1 MTAAEVRCG
10 FCFHHCL
17 IGAGKSGICGVRK
30 NQNGKVIT
38 TVYGEVI
45 SAGVDPIE
53 KKPFYHVYPGSS
65 TLSVALPGCN
75 LSCDFCQN
83 HAISQYNQS
92 RIRDTGTK
100 QDMTS
105 PQKLVELLVDS
116 NLKIMSYTYSDPVVW
131 QDYMLDTAR
140 LVRELEHG
148 LNCMVTNG
156 SMSAE
161 SLVVMMD
168 YIDAFNIDVKGDEE
182 FYRTYCKGSLT
193 PVLQNLERICLDGRA
208 VVEVTTLVIEGIHF
222 QDDIFR
228 LGSRLKDAGVQ
239 VWHLSRFFPAY
250 KMLDRQETSEIF
262 LHDMLLAASESGIP
276 YIYSGNSHERLF
288 ISTHCPECGAL
299 LIPEHN
305 YSGFGGEEEVI
316 SSGGRILDGKCAECG
331 NLIYGLF

>member
-1 MTAAEVRCG
+1 MSMETAEIRCD

-17 IGAGKSGICGVRK
+17 LEEGGTGVCGVRE
-30 NQNGKVIT
+30 NMDGKMVT

-53 KKPFYHVYPGSS
+53 KKPFYHVKPGSR

-75 LSCDFCQN
+75 FSCKFCQN
-83 HAISQYNQS
+83 YTISQYNHS
-92 RIRDTGTK
+92 RIDYTGKKKTLI
-100 QDMTS
+100 S
-105 PQKLVELLVDS
+105 PQKLVELLVK
-116 NLKIMSYTYSDPVVW
+116 NRLNIMSYTYSDPVVW

-140 LVRELEHG
+140 LVRELENG
-148 LNCMVTNG
+148 LNCMITNG

-182 FYRTYCKGSLT
+182 FYRTFCNGSLT
-193 PVLQNLERICLDGRA
+193 PVLQNLERICSDGRA
-208 VVEVTTLVIEGIHF
+208 VVEVTTLVIEGIHS

-228 LGSRLKDAGVQ
+228 LGCRLKDAGVQ

-262 LHDMLLAASESGIP
+262 LQETLQTASESGIP
-276 YIYSGNSHERLF
+276 FIYSGNSNERLF
-288 ISTHCPECGAL
+288 VATRCPECGAL
-299 LIPEHN
+299 LIPSHS
-305 YSGFGGEEEVI
+305 YSGDAGD
-316 SSGGRILDGKCAECG
+316 SSGKRISDGKCAECG
-331 NLIYGLF
+331 VLIYGLF